1 MSVLT
6 DAKRTYM
13 RSDDRRT
20 QILECARAVFA
31 ERGFHLTS
39 VADICDRAGI
49 GRGTLYQHFGNK
61 RDVFFAVVDEI
72 KNRVGAVIAERPRV
86 AQLEGTEAA
95 PPQLIAAYCA
105 RRLRELLDAVFSD
118 EASVRLVLREARGL
132 DGGIDGVVER
142 VDGAVLEAFV
152 ADLEA
157 ARAMGVIHCD
167 EPRMTATFVLG
178 GVEKLVLA
186 ALESDEPIDLDRIVR
201 VAIQVQLFGLLGE
214 QTREKAKPQNDIAQ
228 TDHDRHETKT

>member
-1 MSVLT
+1 MSVLGDT
-6 DAKRTYM
+6 KRTYM
-13 RSDDRRT
+13 RSDERRS
-20 QILECARAVFA
+20 QILDCAREVFA
-31 ERGFHLTS
+31 ERGFHPTS

-72 KNRVGAVIAERPRV
+72 ANRASAVIAARPRV
-86 AQLEGTEAA
+86 AQLDGAEAA
-95 PPQLIAAYCA
+95 PPQLIAAYCG
-105 RRLRELLDAVFSD
+105 RRLHELLDAIFTD

-132 DGGIDGVVER
+132 DGGIDRVVER

-152 ADLEA
+152 DDLEA
-157 ARAMGVIHCD
+157 ARSMGVIRCD

-178 GVEKLVLA
+178 GVEKLVLTA
-186 ALESDEPIDLDRIVR
+186 VESDEPIDLDRIVR

-214 QTREKAKPQNDIAQ
+214 QTREKAKPQNDTAN
-228 TDHDRHETKT
+228 TPHDRHETSP